1 MNKKSNQASD
11 ANSIFKC
18 VAMLALLALCS
29 CASVPSEEEKQQV
42 HVTALLSDG
51 AIVNGARCELTND
64 KGAWLVTTPGPVDVL
79 TSESP
84 LQVTCEKEGYRKV
97 KVSIGQEVDGQVI
110 GDLGGLGKL
119 VIGGAKSSRS
129 PFFSND
135 SNAASH
141 PYPSAI
147 KVSMTQL
154 AFATE
159 NINATRQL
167 EPNSGNKKTFGF
179 DEAQKKCE
187 EIGLRKGTENFGMC
201 VMKLMD

>member
-18 VAMLALLALCS
+18 VAILALLALCS

-51 AIVNGARCELTND
+51 AIVNGARCELTNN
-64 KGAWLVTTPGPVDVL
+64 KGAWSVMTPGAVDVL

-84 LQVTCEKEGYRKV
+84 LQVTCQKEGYRKV
-97 KVSIGQEVDGQVI
+97 KVSIGQQVDGQVI

-135 SNAASH
+135 SNAPSH
-141 PYPSAI
+141 LYPSAI
-147 KVSMTQL
+147 KVSMT
-154 AFATE
+154 
-159 NINATRQL
+159 QL

>member
-42 HVTALLSDG
+42 HVTALLSGG

-64 KGAWLVTTPGPVDVL
+64 KGSWSVMTPGAVDVL

-84 LQVTCEKEGYRKV
+84 LQVTCQKEGYRKV
-97 KVSIGQEVDGQVI
+97 KVSIGQQVDGQVI

-135 SNAASH
+135 SNAPSH
-141 PYPSAI
+141 LYPSAI
-147 KVSMTQL
+147 KVSMT
-154 AFATE
+154 
-159 NINATRQL
+159 QL